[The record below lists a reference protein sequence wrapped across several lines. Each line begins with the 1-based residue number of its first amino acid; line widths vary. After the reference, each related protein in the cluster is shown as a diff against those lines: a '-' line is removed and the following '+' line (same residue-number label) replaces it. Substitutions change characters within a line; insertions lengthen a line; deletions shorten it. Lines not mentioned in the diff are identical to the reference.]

1 MSYCVYGQMSEIKNY
16 YYYYYYYYYYVNR
29 PTTTKVESTYLAV
42 NQQCITYMCCGRA
55 RTLDHLIGGQAP
67 YPIAQ
72 PRRQLLH
79 LCAAT
84 SY

>member
-1 MSYCVYGQMSEIKNY
+1 MLTVKQHKMTAVLKKAGAMHLT
-16 YYYYYYYYYYVNR
+16 YYVNR
-29 PTTTKVESTYLAV
+29 LTTTKVDSTYLAV
-42 NQQCITYMCCGRA
+42 NQQCITYMCCGRV
-55 RTLDHLIGGQAP
+55 RTLDHLIGGQAA